1 MKLTAK
7 HLRHIIREELNL
19 FEGAGDN
26 PWQAIITQVNGFPAP
41 DGPDPDS
48 PRTYSYGIQ
57 KSDIDKFIAGLP
69 GPRSK
74 KYPDGFHIGNLFT
87 QVALRLAQ
95 KGWPDNDVLSGI
107 MGSGLLGPL
116 FNEMAIPWG
125 DSSNAGREW
134 AVEAFPAGGFVK
146 EGFPEWWKN
155 KHGIDV
161 GGAQPEEETL
171 V

>member
-19 FEGAGDN
+19 FESAGNN
-26 PWQAIITQVNGFPAP
+26 PWQAIIKQVNGFPVS
-41 DGPDPDS
+41 D
-48 PRTYSYGIQ
+48 GIQ
-57 KSDIDKFIAGLP
+57 ESDIAKFVAGLP
-69 GPRSK
+69 GPMPRSK
-74 KYPDGFHIGNLFT
+74 DYPDGFHIGNLFT

-95 KGWPDNDVLSGI
+95 NGWRDDDVLSGI
-107 MGSGLLGPL
+107 MGSELLLGPL
-116 FNEMAIPWG
+116 FAAMATDWG
-125 DSSNAGREW
+125 DTSNAGREW
-134 AVEAFPAGGFVK
+134 AAEAFPAGGSVK

-155 KHGIDV
+155 KHGIDM